1 MRYEQSQ
8 SYPPLRNYIST
19 VVKINVSHLN
29 WFLVASSG
37 VTHRSGWV
45 SLLACLSRDH
55 QTRTIY
61 CKLKVASPSCS
72 TLVTNSNSHSLKLL
86 FHPATELISLCLSHP
101 GPVPPPTLILVTVT
115 HHCLRCI
122 SDQETLSLTAQHQ
135 QWCYQCPDHCTCASS
150 VLQHLTWDHSTSVLC
165 PCVISRCGRR
175 ERSRLI
181 QNIIQTCL
189 PTNTTH

>member
-37 VTHRSGWV
+37 VTHHSGWV

-72 TLVTNSNSHSLKLL
+72 TLVTNSHSHSLKLL

-101 GPVPPPTLILVTVT
+101 GPVSPPTLILVTVT
-115 HHCLRCI
+115 HNCLRCLRPGNIVTDSSTSAMMLSVSRSLHLCII
-122 SDQETLSLTAQHQ
+122 SVAAPDLRPQHQ
-135 QWCYQCPDHCTCASS
+135 CLVSMCHIKVWEE
-150 VLQHLTWDHSTSVLC
+150 
-165 PCVISRCGRR
+165 R
-175 ERSRLI
+175 EV
-181 QNIIQTCL
+181 
-189 PTNTTH
+189 